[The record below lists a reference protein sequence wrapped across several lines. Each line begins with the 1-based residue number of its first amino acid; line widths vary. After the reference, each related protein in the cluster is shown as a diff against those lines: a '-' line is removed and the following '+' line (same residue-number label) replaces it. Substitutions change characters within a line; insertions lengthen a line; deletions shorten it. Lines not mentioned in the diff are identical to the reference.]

1 MVAYRAGP
9 AARGRCLRPSIGP
22 MPSAPRAT
30 IVDPMTVVLAI
41 AVLLLVGVVLYLL
54 LGRQEEPVAEPDL
67 GPAIQEA
74 TQNVASQM
82 MSNLLRANEEARKV
96 DVANAAAALDRRQG
110 EIDKSQLEIRQLA
123 DRIAKGQEKIEHEV
137 RRRGEVDL
145 QTRTLLE
152 QVGQTVGNLN
162 SETAGLK
169 KALRQPQTRGQW
181 GEMQLRRCIE
191 IAGMTEHVDFELQET
206 LRTEEGQLRPDA
218 RFMLPE
224 GRSFVADSKVSFE
237 AFLDAQEAEDESTR
251 QIHLARLARQ
261 AREHVRSLSTK
272 DYQGQ
277 FKAGEVPDLVICF
290 MPNEPAMHA
299 ALAAD
304 PELFE
309 YALERNVLLVGPT
322 SLIGLLRTMELGWRQ
337 ERMVAEAA
345 EIAEAAK
352 TLHGRFSRFLGEF
365 ERVGKGLTTA
375 AGAYDKAVGSM
386 EARLLPSLRKVEG
399 MGVAPGKEIE
409 PPEPTQITVRQI
421 SAPELREASAPETG
435 PAGERD
441 AA

>member
-1 MVAYRAGP
+1 M
-9 AARGRCLRPSIGP
+9 
-22 MPSAPRAT
+22 T
-30 IVDPMTVVLAI
+30 IVLAI
-41 AVLLLVGVVLYLL
+41 AVLLLVAAVLYLA
-54 LGRQEEPVAEPDL
+54 LGRKEEPAAEPDL
-67 GPAIQEA
+67 GPAIQQA
-74 TQNVASQM
+74 TSQVASQM
-82 MSNLLRANEEARKV
+82 MSNLLQANEEARKV
-96 DVANAAAALDRRQG
+96 DVANAEAALDKRQG
-110 EIDKSQLEIRQLA
+110 EIDKSQLEMRQLA

-206 LRTEEGQLRPDA
+206 LRTDDGQLRPDA
-218 RFMLPE
+218 RFLLPE
-224 GRSFVADSKVSFE
+224 GRSFVADSKVSFD

-277 FKAGEVPDLVICF
+277 FKAGETPDLVICF

-345 EIAEAAK
+345 EIAEAAG

-421 SAPELREASAPETG
+421 SAPELREAVAETES
-435 PAGERD
+435 PGERD